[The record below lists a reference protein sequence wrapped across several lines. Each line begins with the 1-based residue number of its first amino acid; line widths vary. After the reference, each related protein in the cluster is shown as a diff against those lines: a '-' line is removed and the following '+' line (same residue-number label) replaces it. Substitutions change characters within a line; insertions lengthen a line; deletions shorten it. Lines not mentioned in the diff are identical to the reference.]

1 MPHNFDIFVPEFIV
15 RLCRDVFLEAL
26 RFGDRRLLTKLERVD
41 RHLHQII
48 ENFFKLRPFLRLSLE
63 VVPRFLILI
72 TYIFIS
78 LIVFASRQVNF
89 VYSSRGKYLNSK
101 NCSSYAVLSK
111 LKLKL
116 LKTSFETSFKL
127 TKTKN

>member
-1 MPHNFDIFVPEFIV
+1 MAQNFDISVPEFIV
-15 RLCRDVFLEAL
+15 CLCRDVLLEAL
-26 RFGDRRLLTKLERVD
+26 LFSDRRRLTKLERVD

-48 ENFFKLRPFLRLSLE
+48 ENFFKLQPFLRLSLE

-89 VYSSRGKYLNSK
+89 VYLSRGKYSNQNRKCLTCLPKHGYGNNSHPQQ
-101 NCSSYAVLSK
+101 Y
-111 LKLKL
+111 
-116 LKTSFETSFKL
+116 SFHSD
-127 TKTKN
+127 N